1 MDLDFVRIGS
11 MRGTRMRAAFDYPAF
26 VAGLTAA
33 QALSAT
39 ARADMARTAAPP
51 ATPCP
56 ALALATVF
64 EARAGWARSAAALG
78 GSFHPAVA
86 GLLSEN
92 KPLKE
97 MTGVFTFVG

>member
-1 MDLDFVRIGS
+1 MDLDFIRTGW
-11 MRGTRMRAAFDYPAF
+11 MRGARPRARASVDYPAF
-26 VAGLTAA
+26 VAGITAA
-33 QALSAT
+33 QALSVT
-39 ARADMARTAAPP
+39 ARADMARTVAPA

-64 EARAGWARSAAALG
+64 EARAGWARAAAALG

-86 GLLSEN
+86 A
-92 KPLKE
+92 KE